1 MYTHN
6 VYIFIYIFIC
16 IYTYSYVCIYIY
28 VHMYIYNNVCRHI
41 YLYGLIWAMRINEVC
56 IGTKRND
63 FSDQSTASCSLEK
76 TSQSTTSRWRSV
88 TPRPLDFRAN
98 TPNHKK

>member
-1 MYTHN
+1 MY
-6 VYIFIYIFIC
+6 IYIFIC
-16 IYTYSYVCIYIY
+16 SIYICSYV
-28 VHMYIYNNVCRHI
+28 YIYNNVCRHI

-98 TPNHKK
+98 TPNHIK